1 MGDEAKQLD
10 KNFIDMIH
18 LDVMDGN
25 FVPNL
30 TFGPG
35 YIKNLKNNI
44 DIPFDVHLMI
54 EKPENSI
61 ERYIEVEPEYITI
74 HYESTRFPVRVLK
87 LIKDK
92 GIIAG
97 ISINP
102 ATPVETIFDLLP
114 YLDMVLIMSVDPGF
128 FGQSFMEI
136 SIKKVEKLHKFIKNN
151 KYNTIIQIDGGI
163 NKDNISRVV
172 NAGVEI
178 IVAGSSVF
186 KGGNANNNAKELKKM
201 AGFIKN

>member
-1 MGDEAKQLD
+1 MGDEAKQFD
-10 KNFIDMIH
+10 EKFIDMIH

-35 YIKNLKNNI
+35 YINNLKKNLN
-44 DIPFDVHLMI
+44 IPFDVHLMI

-61 ERYIEVEPEYITI
+61 EQYIEVEPEYITI

-97 ISINP
+97 ISISP
-102 ATPVETIFDLLP
+102 
-114 YLDMVLIMSVDPGF
+114 
-128 FGQSFMEI
+128 
-136 SIKKVEKLHKFIKNN
+136 
-151 KYNTIIQIDGGI
+151 
-163 NKDNISRVV
+163 
-172 NAGVEI
+172 
-178 IVAGSSVF
+178 
-186 KGGNANNNAKELKKM
+186 
-201 AGFIKN
+201 